1 MAIIG
6 PTPPVATPK
15 KVTRRSRVDTTDID
29 VEKPGAAAQ
38 PQSRSQTA
46 PQQPVSDRR
55 KQGDRRRQRHKP
67 LVELRSR
74 RDRRRGPPGGIDIE
88 A

>member
-46 PQQPVSDRR
+46 PPQPVSDRR
-55 KQGDRRRQRHKP
+55 KQGDRRRP
-67 LVELRSR
+67 LAPAAAAR
-74 RDRRRGPPGGIDIE
+74 RCGLNFLYKGYSDK
-88 A
+88 